1 MVLKAIVIDIDGT
14 ITNPNRSLDL
24 DVAKMFRELNVPVVL
39 STGNPLCYVHAAAK
53 LIGISGIVI
62 AENGGVVSTGFDSP
76 SIIAEGKD
84 ECEKAYELLSQY
96 HDLVK
101 LDAAYRKTEVVLNRD
116 VAVGD
121 LRSTLTENGV
131 DIEIIDTGYAIHIKS
146 TAMNKGTGLLKV
158 AELMGLEPSDYLAI
172 GDSCNDAEM
181 MQVAGFGIAVGNAD
195 DEAKQAA
202 KYMTQASFGKGTLEA
217 IEYAISNGLL

>member
-14 ITNPNRSLDL
+14 ITNPDRSLDL
-24 DVAKMFRELNVPVVL
+24 DVAKKFRELNVPVVL

-76 SIIAEGKD
+76 SIIADGKE
-84 ECEKAYELLSQY
+84 ECEKAYDLLSQH

-101 LDAAYRKTEVVLNRD
+101 LDASYRKTEVVLSRD
-116 VAVGD
+116 VPVED
-121 LRSTLTENGV
+121 LRRTVSQNGI

-146 TAMNKGTGLLKV
+146 SNMNKGTGLVKV
-158 AELMGLEPSDYLAI
+158 AELMGLEPEDYLAI

-181 MQVAGFGIAVGNAD
+181 MQVAGFGIAVANAD
-195 DEAKQAA
+195 PDAKKAA
-202 KYMTQASFGKGTLEA
+202 KHITLAPFGKGALEA
-217 IEYAISNGLL
+217 IEYAISNDML

>member
-24 DVAKMFRELNVPVVL
+24 DVAKRFRELNVPVIL

-76 SIIAEGKD
+76 SIIADGKE

-96 HDLVK
+96 YELVK

-116 VAVGD
+116 VAVED
-121 LRSTLTENGV
+121 LRRTVSEHGI

-146 TAMNKGTGLLKV
+146 SSMNKGTGLVTV

-195 DEAKQAA
+195 NEARLAA